1 MSIKTLV
8 KTFLKAFTPI
18 PFNLEM
24 PQYMKDDVLAIK
36 SDWEQV
42 GEVLKVV
49 IKTSK

>member
-8 KTFLKAFTPI
+8 KTLLKAFTPI
-18 PFNLEM
+18 PFILEK

-49 IKTSK
+49 IKTRK